1 MCRPWLAHRY
11 RQFLIFKELL
21 MTNFVH
27 CRGCGVQI
35 HETAVSCPKCGAPQ
49 AMAAPVAPLSA
60 PLATPTA
67 TAIAGASMPPT
78 ASAVPN
84 AYQAV
89 NPQHVDMTA
98 TLPQKW
104 QDIFALI
111 DKAGGANLPN
121 KQLLTAAEIKQVES
135 PSWSMFAPNL
145 FYLLKGLWKKAISIT
160 LMWFLLLVVVGG
172 VYEAMHIY
180 RQSMTVSLFIFLV
193 LYYVLCA
200 KKVSL
205 DYYRKVKFGLN
216 PWW

>member
-11 RQFLIFKELL
+11 RQFLIFKEHL

-49 AMAAPVAPLSA
+49 AVAAPTSASNAAP
-60 PLATPTA
+60 T
-67 TAIAGASMPPT
+67 G
-78 ASAVPN
+78 
-84 AYQAV
+84 YQAV

-111 DKAGGANLPN
+111 DKAGGADLPN
-121 KQLLTAAEIKQVES
+121 KQSLTPSEVKLVES

-145 FYLLKGLWKKAISIT
+145 FYLVKGLWKKAISIT
-160 LMWFLLLVVVGG
+160 LIWILLQVVVGG
-172 VYEAMHIY
+172 VYEALHIY
-180 RQSMTVSLFIFLV
+180 RQSTTTSLFIGLV
-193 LYYVLCA
+193 LYYVFCA

-205 DYYRKVKFGLN
+205 DYYRRVKFGLN

>member
-1 MCRPWLAHRY
+1 
-11 RQFLIFKELL
+11 

-49 AMAAPVAPLSA
+49 AVAAPVAVSIASA
-60 PLATPTA
+60 AYV
-67 TAIAGASMPPT
+67 PPT
-78 ASAVPN
+78 APSG
-84 AYQAV
+84 YQAV

-111 DKAGGANLPN
+111 DKAGGADLPN
-121 KQLLTAAEIKQVES
+121 KQSLTPSEVKLVES

-145 FYLLKGLWKKAISIT
+145 FYLVKGLWKKAISIT
-160 LMWFLLLVVVGG
+160 LIWILLQVVVGG
-172 VYEAMHIY
+172 VYEALHIY
-180 RQSMTVSLFIFLV
+180 RQSMTTSLFIGLV
-193 LYYVLCA
+193 LYYVFCA

-205 DYYRKVKFGLN
+205 DYYRRVKFGLN